1 LGWAG
6 EEIMIPK
13 LTIISKMTL
22 NKKLQVMKRINKLIK
37 ALNSQSFDKA
47 IWLKGWK
54 GEVFIDL
61 FLIKVFLINFV
72 R

>member
-1 LGWAG
+1 
-6 EEIMIPK
+6 
-13 LTIISKMTL
+13 MTL